1 MEFILDILYESYQ
14 YLLPGHT
21 LLFDHQFFKYI
32 QVEWKTL
39 YQLCISFS
47 LPAIICMVLADL
59 VLGLLNRSAQQ
70 LNVFFFSMP
79 LKSIL
84 VLLILLIS
92 FPYVLHHYLIES
104 DKFYIYLKN
113 WFLSV

>member
-1 MEFILDILYESYQ
+1 P
-14 YLLPGHT
+14 PGHD
-21 LLFDHQFFKYI
+21 LLFGREFLKYI
-32 QVEWKTL
+32 QIEWRTL

-59 VLGLLNRSAQQ
+59 ALGLLNRSAQQ

-84 VLLILLIS
+84 VLLMLLIS
-92 FPYVLHHYLIES
+92 FPYALHHYLIES

-113 WFLSV
+113 WFPAV